1 MNNQIIFLL
10 GSFTLYNRMEQCLQK
25 VQPGASFTFGKQ
37 HQPSTCQDKCLRRQ
51 SSCRNAHSRDQV
63 TAQDGHEHSASR
75 DPEHRRPVQSALFH
89 VSV

>member
-37 HQPSTCQDKCLRRQ
+37 HQPSTCQDICFYEDRVHAEMHTVVIR
-51 SSCRNAHSRDQV
+51 
-63 TAQDGHEHSASR
+63 
-75 DPEHRRPVQSALFH
+75 
-89 VSV
+89 